1 MADLDIL
8 SNPGAALAIGAF
20 AALILIG
27 LFRKA
32 RKLIIISVLGITI
45 TVGFFFCR
53 QNGFIDTRYWV

>member
-1 MADLDIL
+1 MAELDIL

-20 AALILIG
+20 TALILIG

-45 TVGFFFCR
+45 TVGFFVVKM
-53 QNGFIDTRYWV
+53 GS